1 MQKGNIN
8 IHSLFPFTLTAG
20 LHFAPIHVQNEVPHD
35 QNQMCCVQNWI
46 YRMYACMH
54 ASMYLCM
61 YGLVYMHVICMYMIC
76 MYLYMYLCIYVVC
89 VQQINKKPSKRIGMR
104 IKLDHACTHRPAI
117 YYTIGLIWFGLMH
130 VSTAGSFNQS
140 KYHLF
145 ISYYGDKNL
154 PQT

>member
-1 MQKGNIN
+1 MMQKELILPDDKLVACTRWLNQLWNLQLQTNIHEKSADCHQLRVYTFGNIIPVMQKGNIN

-89 VQQINKKPSKRIGMR
+89 VCNK
-104 IKLDHACTHRPAI
+104 
-117 YYTIGLIWFGLMH
+117 
-130 VSTAGSFNQS
+130 
-140 KYHLF
+140 
-145 ISYYGDKNL
+145 
-154 PQT
+154 

>member
-1 MQKGNIN
+1 MYV
-8 IHSLFPFTLTAG
+8 S
-20 LHFAPIHVQNEVPHD
+20 
-35 QNQMCCVQNWI
+35 I
-46 YRMYACMH
+46 YV
-54 ASMYLCM
+54 SMYLCC
-61 YGLVYMHVICMYMIC
+61 VR
-76 MYLYMYLCIYVVC
+76 